1 MSAPGRIRTCDLQIR
16 NPMRFPLRY
25 GGLLGRV
32 YYLNSL
38 AMQEDNRDYEG

>member
-32 YYLNSL
+32 YYPTPLL
-38 AMQEDNRDYEG
+38 LTEDR